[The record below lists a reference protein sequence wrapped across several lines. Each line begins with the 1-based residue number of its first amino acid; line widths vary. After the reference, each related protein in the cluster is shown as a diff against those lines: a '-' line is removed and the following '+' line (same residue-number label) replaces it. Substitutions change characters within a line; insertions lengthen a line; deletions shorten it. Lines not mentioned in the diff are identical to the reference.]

1 MSQSCVVRKAKVED
15 ISWLVAECEEFS
27 KFFDSKIALYNPEH
41 LGHVFEVLIDSHLI
55 FVSEVRG
62 ERSGFIAGL
71 YTSHF
76 LNPNITTLTEIL
88 YWVCPQYRGSR
99 SALMLLNAF
108 NEWGADHADLIAM
121 TIEDK
126 SPMREESLF
135 KRGYRL
141 KEKAFIREI
150 GV

>member
-1 MSQSCVVRKAKVED
+1 LSQSCVVRKAKVED
-15 ISWLVAECEEFS
+15 IEWLVAESEEFA
-27 KFFDSKIALYNPEH
+27 KFFDAKISLYNPEH
-41 LGHVFEVLIDSHLI
+41 LSHVFGVLIDSHLI
-55 FVSEVRG
+55 FVAEVRG

-76 LNPNITTLTEIL
+76 LNPHITTLTELL
-88 YWVCPQYRGSR
+88 YWVSPKFRGSR

-108 NEWGADHADLIAM
+108 DEWGAEHADWVLM

-126 SPMREESLF
+126 SPMKDETLF
-135 KRGYRL
+135 KRGFRH
-141 KEKAFIREI
+141 KENCFIKEI